1 MKSCFAMRPAMCRKP
16 SKPKWFCHSFASVPA
31 SLFPALFVQTESIVI
46 VTMRLLVAILV
57 ALVACAVAQC
67 PTGTCPSTNS
77 CSAFE
82 FSTPSKQEMSS
93 KFENQCYNTFI

>member
-67 PTGTCPSTNS
+67 PAGTCPQTETCCTLADGSYG
-77 CSAFE
+77 CCPYPV
-82 FSTPSKQEMSS
+82 PSIPTI
-93 KFENQCYNTFI
+93 FFF